1 MRAEVIHTS
10 VRRGLDGGT
19 GFAVAART
27 GGMPRVLVE
36 SVSAL
41 SGLTEAWSGASDWD
55 RTLRATRAVSMPAGV
70 QWVASVIRPSGMD
83 HTGRGNRLAHHR
95 VLDADEVER
104 CDPAQLLCDHER
116 WMASFSGE
124 PRELDVPAPLPG
136 AQATSGAANAWK
148 SAFGDAAVAAEM
160 LERAFQ
166 SGVGAWIVLPAGVDR
181 LQLLREMV
189 ALLPPANRWKRG
201 WSTRPLRPSADPVPV
216 ICVVDEREPEVQKAP
231 VNAAWMLRPRAGEA
245 PRASEALL
253 RRAREGAEPAAAK
266 PVEPV
271 RAATVS
277 WAPPARL
284 EAAAPGH
291 AARGGSPDVMSVAD
305 ASQDTN
311 PIRVELEVPVRRGSA
326 VVWRVMKAVLWL
338 GVAVMLAAV
347 ALWLLRGQGT

>member
-1 MRAEVIHTS
+1 
-10 VRRGLDGGT
+10 
-19 GFAVAART
+19 
-27 GGMPRVLVE
+27 
-36 SVSAL
+36 
-41 SGLTEAWSGASDWD
+41 
-55 RTLRATRAVSMPAGV
+55 MPAGV

-148 SAFGDAAVAAEM
+148 SAFGDAGVAAEM

-271 RAATVS
+271 RAATVA
-277 WAPPARL
+277 WAPPVRL

-291 AARGGSPDVMSVAD
+291 ASRGGSPDVMSVAD

-311 PIRVELEVPVRRGSA
+311 PIRVELEVPVRLGST

-338 GVAVMLAAV
+338 GVAVMLGAA
-347 ALWLLRGQGT
+347 ALWLLRGKGT

>member
-41 SGLTEAWSGASDWD
+41 SGLSEAWSGASDWD

-70 QWVASVIRPSGMD
+70 QWLASVIRPSGMD

-124 PRELDVPAPLPG
+124 PRELDVPAPLPDMQPAG
-136 AQATSGAANAWK
+136 GAANAWK
-148 SAFGDAAVAAEM
+148 SAFGDAGVAAEM

-166 SGVGAWIVLPAGVDR
+166 SGVGAWIVLPAGADR
-181 LQLLREMV
+181 LQLLQEMV
-189 ALLPPANRWKRG
+189 ALLPSANRWKRG

-231 VNAAWMLRPRAGEA
+231 VNAAWMLRPRVGEP

-253 RRAREGAEPAAAK
+253 RRAREGAGQVVEKPAE
-266 PVEPV
+266 VV
-271 RAATVS
+271 RAATVA

-284 EAAAPGH
+284 EAAAPAR
-291 AARGGSPDVMSVAD
+291 AARSESPDLMSSAE
-305 ASQDTN
+305 APEATN
-311 PIRVELEVPVRRGSA
+311 PIRVAMDAPARGGWPTSSRA
-326 VVWRVMKAVLWL
+326 MNIVLWIGAAGLL
-338 GVAVMLAAV
+338 GAA
-347 ALWLLRGQGT
+347 AWWLLRGPAA

>member
-95 VLDADEVER
+95 VLDAEEVER

-124 PRELDVPAPLPG
+124 PRELDVPARLPG

-148 SAFGDAAVAAEM
+148 SAFGDAGVAAEM

-216 ICVVDEREPEVQKAP
+216 ICVVTSAS
-231 VNAAWMLRPRAGEA
+231 PRC
-245 PRASEALL
+245 
-253 RRAREGAEPAAAK
+253 RR
-266 PVEPV
+266 
-271 RAATVS
+271 
-277 WAPPARL
+277 
-284 EAAAPGH
+284 
-291 AARGGSPDVMSVAD
+291 
-305 ASQDTN
+305 
-311 PIRVELEVPVRRGSA
+311 RR
-326 VVWRVMKAVLWL
+326 
-338 GVAVMLAAV
+338 
-347 ALWLLRGQGT
+347 

>member
-41 SGLTEAWSGASDWD
+41 SGLSEAWIGASDWD

-70 QWVASVIRPSGMD
+70 QWVASVVRPSGMD

-116 WMASFSGE
+116 WMASFSGD
-124 PRELDVPAPLPG
+124 PRELDVPAPLPDMQPAG
-136 AQATSGAANAWK
+136 GAANAWK
-148 SAFGDAAVAAEM
+148 SAFGDAGVAAEM

-181 LQLLREMV
+181 LQLLQEMV

-231 VNAAWMLRPRAGEA
+231 VNAAWMLRPRVGEA

-253 RRAREGAEPAAAK
+253 RRAREGAGQVVEKPAEA
-266 PVEPV
+266 V
-271 RAATVS
+271 RAATVA

-284 EAAAPGH
+284 EAAAPAR
-291 AARGGSPDVMSVAD
+291 AARSESPDLMSSAE
-305 ASQDTN
+305 APEATN
-311 PIRVELEVPVRRGSA
+311 PIRVAMDAPARGGWPTSSRVMNI
-326 VVWRVMKAVLWL
+326 VVWIGAAGLL
-338 GVAVMLAAV
+338 GAA
-347 ALWLLRGQGT
+347 AWWLLRGPAA

>member
-148 SAFGDAAVAAEM
+148 SAFGDAGVAAEM

-231 VNAAWMLRPRAGEA
+231 VNAAWMLRPRSGEA

-291 AARGGSPDVMSVAD
+291 AARSESPDLMSNAE
-305 ASQDTN
+305 APEATN
-311 PIRVELEVPVRRGSA
+311 PIRVAMDAPARGGWPTSSRA
-326 VVWRVMKAVLWL
+326 MNIVLWI
-338 GVAVMLAAV
+338 GVAGLLGAA
-347 ALWLLRGQGT
+347 AWWLLRGPAA

>member
-1 MRAEVIHTS
+1 
-10 VRRGLDGGT
+10 
-19 GFAVAART
+19 
-27 GGMPRVLVE
+27 
-36 SVSAL
+36 
-41 SGLTEAWSGASDWD
+41 
-55 RTLRATRAVSMPAGV
+55 MPAGV

-95 VLDADEVER
+95 VLDADEVQR
-104 CDPAQLLCDHER
+104 CDPAQLLCDHEH

-136 AQATSGAANAWK
+136 VQATSGAANAWK
-148 SAFGDAAVAAEM
+148 SAFGDAGVAAEM

-231 VNAAWMLRPRAGEA
+231 VNAAWMLRPRSGEA

-253 RRAREGAEPAAAK
+253 RRAREGAEPAAPK
-266 PVEPV
+266 PVEPL

-291 AARGGSPDVMSVAD
+291 ASRGGSPDVMSVAD

-311 PIRVELEVPVRRGSA
+311 PIRVELEVPVRRGSSI
-326 VVWRVMKAVLWL
+326 VWRVMKAVLWL
-338 GVAVMLAAV
+338 GVAVMLCAV

>member
-1 MRAEVIHTS
+1 
-10 VRRGLDGGT
+10 
-19 GFAVAART
+19 
-27 GGMPRVLVE
+27 
-36 SVSAL
+36 
-41 SGLTEAWSGASDWD
+41 
-55 RTLRATRAVSMPAGV
+55 
-70 QWVASVIRPSGMD
+70 
-83 HTGRGNRLAHHR
+83 
-95 VLDADEVER
+95 
-104 CDPAQLLCDHER
+104 LLCDHER

-148 SAFGDAAVAAEM
+148 SAFGDAGVAAEM

-231 VNAAWMLRPRAGEA
+231 VNAAWMLRPRSGEA

-291 AARGGSPDVMSVAD
+291 ASCGGSPDVMSVTD

-311 PIRVELEVPVRRGSA
+311 PIRVELEVPVRRGST

-338 GVAVMLAAV
+338 GVAVMLGAV

>member
-148 SAFGDAAVAAEM
+148 SAFGDAGVAAEM

-181 LQLLREMV
+181 LQLLREIV

-231 VNAAWMLRPRAGEA
+231 VNAAWMLQPRSGEA

>member
-1 MRAEVIHTS
+1 
-10 VRRGLDGGT
+10 
-19 GFAVAART
+19 
-27 GGMPRVLVE
+27 
-36 SVSAL
+36 
-41 SGLTEAWSGASDWD
+41 
-55 RTLRATRAVSMPAGV
+55 MPAGV

-148 SAFGDAAVAAEM
+148 SAFGDAGVAAEM

-181 LQLLREMV
+181 LQLLRELV

-271 RAATVS
+271 RAATIS

-284 EAAAPGH
+284 EAAAPGQ
-291 AARGGSPDVMSVAD
+291 AARSESPDLMSNAE
-305 ASQDTN
+305 APEATN
-311 PIRVELEVPVRRGSA
+311 PIRVAMDAPARGGWPTNSRA
-326 VVWRVMKAVLWL
+326 MNIVLWIGAAGLL
-338 GVAVMLAAV
+338 GAA
-347 ALWLLRGQGT
+347 ALWLLRGPAA

>member
-95 VLDADEVER
+95 VLDADEVQR
-104 CDPAQLLCDHER
+104 CDPAQLLCDHEH

-136 AQATSGAANAWK
+136 TQVTSGAANAWK
-148 SAFGDAAVAAEM
+148 SAFGDAGVAAEM

-181 LQLLREMV
+181 LQLLQEMV
-189 ALLPPANRWKRG
+189 ALLPQTNRWKRG

-231 VNAAWMLRPRAGEA
+231 VNAAWMLRPQAGQA

-266 PVEPV
+266 PVEPL

-284 EAAAPGH
+284 EAAAPAH
-291 AARGGSPDVMSVAD
+291 ASRGGSPDVMSVAD

-311 PIRVELEVPVRRGSA
+311 PIRVELEVPLRRGSSIF
-326 VVWRVMKAVLWL
+326 WRVMKTVLWL
-338 GVAVMLAAV
+338 GVAVMLCAV

>member
-148 SAFGDAAVAAEM
+148 SAFGDAGVAAEM

-231 VNAAWMLRPRAGEA
+231 VNAAWMLRPRSGEA

-253 RRAREGAEPAAAK
+253 RRAREGAEPAAPK
-266 PVEPV
+266 PVEPL

-291 AARGGSPDVMSVAD
+291 ASRGGSPDVMSVAD
-305 ASQDTN
+305 ASQETN
-311 PIRVELEVPVRRGSA
+311 PIRVELEVPLRRGSSIF
-326 VVWRVMKAVLWL
+326 WRVMKTVLWL
-338 GVAVMLAAV
+338 GVAVMLCAV
-347 ALWLLRGQGT
+347 ALWLFRGQGT

>member
-41 SGLTEAWSGASDWD
+41 SGLSEAWSGASDWD

-95 VLDADEVER
+95 VLDIDEVER

-124 PRELDVPAPLPG
+124 PRELDVPAPLPDMQPAG
-136 AQATSGAANAWK
+136 GAANAWK
-148 SAFGDAAVAAEM
+148 SAFGDAGVAAEM

-181 LQLLREMV
+181 LQLLQEMV

-231 VNAAWMLRPRAGEA
+231 VNAAWMLRPRVGEA

-253 RRAREGAEPAAAK
+253 RRAREGAGQVVEKPAE
-266 PVEPV
+266 VV
-271 RAATVS
+271 RAATVA

-284 EAAAPGH
+284 EAASPAR
-291 AARGGSPDVMSVAD
+291 AARSESPDLMSSAE
-305 ASQDTN
+305 ASEATN
-311 PIRVELEVPVRRGSA
+311 PIRVAMDAPTRGGWPTSS
-326 VVWRVMKAVLWL
+326 RVMNIVLWIVAAGLL
-338 GVAVMLAAV
+338 GAA
-347 ALWLLRGQGT
+347 AWWLLRGPAA

>member
-41 SGLTEAWSGASDWD
+41 SGLSEAWSGASDWD

-95 VLDADEVER
+95 VLDADEVQR

-124 PRELDVPAPLPG
+124 PRELDVPAPLSGMQPTG
-136 AQATSGAANAWK
+136 GAANAWK
-148 SAFGDAAVAAEM
+148 SAFGDAGVAAEM

-181 LQLLREMV
+181 LQLLQEMV

-201 WSTRPLRPSADPVPV
+201 WSTRPLRPSADLVPV

-231 VNAAWMLRPRAGEA
+231 VNAAWMLRPRAGEP
-245 PRASEALL
+245 PRASAALL
-253 RRAREGAEPAAAK
+253 QCAREGAGQVASKPAEA
-266 PVEPV
+266 V
-271 RAATVS
+271 RAATVA

-284 EAAAPGH
+284 EAAAPAR
-291 AARGGSPDVMSVAD
+291 AARSESPDLMSSAE
-305 ASQDTN
+305 APEATN
-311 PIRVELEVPVRRGSA
+311 PIRVAMDAPARGGWPTSSRA
-326 VVWRVMKAVLWL
+326 MNIVLWI
-338 GVAVMLAAV
+338 GVAGLLGAA
-347 ALWLLRGQGT
+347 AWWLLRGPAA

>member
-10 VRRGLDGGT
+10 VRHGLDGGT

-95 VLDADEVER
+95 VLDAEEVER

-148 SAFGDAAVAAEM
+148 SAFGDAGVAAEM

-266 PVEPV
+266 PIEPV

-311 PIRVELEVPVRRGSA
+311 PVRVELEVPVRRGSA

>member
-1 MRAEVIHTS
+1 
-10 VRRGLDGGT
+10 
-19 GFAVAART
+19 
-27 GGMPRVLVE
+27 
-36 SVSAL
+36 
-41 SGLTEAWSGASDWD
+41 
-55 RTLRATRAVSMPAGV
+55 LRATRAVSMPAGV

-148 SAFGDAAVAAEM
+148 SAFGDAGVAAEM

-231 VNAAWMLRPRAGEA
+231 VNAAWMLRPRSGEA

-266 PVEPV
+266 PVESV

-284 EAAAPGH
+284 EAAEPGH
-291 AARGGSPDVMSVAD
+291 AARSESPDLMSSSE
-305 ASQDTN
+305 ASEATN
-311 PIRVELEVPVRRGSA
+311 PIRVAMDAPARGGWPTSSRA
-326 VVWRVMKAVLWL
+326 MNIVLWI
-338 GVAVMLAAV
+338 GVAGLLGAA
-347 ALWLLRGQGT
+347 AWWLLRGHAA

>member
-10 VRRGLDGGT
+10 VRHGLDGGT

-36 SVSAL
+36 TVSAL
-41 SGLTEAWSGASDWD
+41 SGLTEAWSGATDWD

-70 QWVASVIRPSGMD
+70 QWVASVIRPSGLD

-95 VLDADEVER
+95 VLDADEVQR

-136 AQATSGAANAWK
+136 AQVTSGAANAWK
-148 SAFGDAAVAAEM
+148 SAFGDAGVAAEM

-181 LQLLREMV
+181 LQLLQEMV
-189 ALLPPANRWKRG
+189 ALLPQANRWKRG

-231 VNAAWMLRPRAGEA
+231 VNAAWMLRPQAGQA

-266 PVEPV
+266 AVEPV

-284 EAAAPGH
+284 EAAAP
-291 AARGGSPDVMSVAD
+291 AQASRGGSPDVMSGAD

-311 PIRVELEVPVRRGSA
+311 PIRVQLEVPARRGSSI
-326 VVWRVMKAVLWL
+326 VWRVVKTVLWV
-338 GVAVMLAAV
+338 GVAVLLGAV

>member
-1 MRAEVIHTS
+1 AEVIHTS

-41 SGLTEAWSGASDWD
+41 SGLTEAWRGASDWD

-148 SAFGDAAVAAEM
+148 SAFGDAGVAAEM

-231 VNAAWMLRPRAGEA
+231 VNAAWMLRPRSGEA

-253 RRAREGAEPAAAK
+253 RRAREGAEPAAPK
-266 PVEPV
+266 PVDPL

-284 EAAAPGH
+284 EAAAP
-291 AARGGSPDVMSVAD
+291 ARVTRSESPDLMSSAE
-305 ASQDTN
+305 APEATN
-311 PIRVELEVPVRRGSA
+311 PIRVAMDARARGGWPTSSRA
-326 VVWRVMKAVLWL
+326 MNIVLWI
-338 GVAVMLAAV
+338 GVAGLLGAA
-347 ALWLLRGQGT
+347 AWWLLRGPAA

>member
-41 SGLTEAWSGASDWD
+41 SGLSEAWSGASDWD

-95 VLDADEVER
+95 VLDSDEVER

-116 WMASFSGE
+116 WMASFSGD

-136 AQATSGAANAWK
+136 MQPTGGAANAWK
-148 SAFGDAAVAAEM
+148 SAFGDAGVAAEM
-160 LERAFQ
+160 LERAYQ
-166 SGVGAWIVLPAGVDR
+166 SGVGAWIVLPAGADR
-181 LQLLREMV
+181 LQLLQEMV
-189 ALLPPANRWKRG
+189 ALLPSSNRWKRG
-201 WSTRPLRPSADPVPV
+201 WSTRPLRPSTDPVPV

-253 RRAREGAEPAAAK
+253 RRAREGVVQAAEKPADA
-266 PVEPV
+266 V
-271 RAATVS
+271 RAATVA

-284 EAAAPGH
+284 EAAAPAR
-291 AARGGSPDVMSVAD
+291 AARSESTDLLSSAEAP
-305 ASQDTN
+305 ASTN
-311 PIRVELEVPVRRGSA
+311 PIRVAMDAPARGGWPTGSRA
-326 VVWRVMKAVLWL
+326 MNSILWVGIAGLL
-338 GVAVMLAAV
+338 GFAAW
-347 ALWLLRGQGT
+347 WLLRGPGA

>member
-1 MRAEVIHTS
+1 
-10 VRRGLDGGT
+10 
-19 GFAVAART
+19 
-27 GGMPRVLVE
+27 
-36 SVSAL
+36 L
-41 SGLTEAWSGASDWD
+41 SEAWSGASDWD

-266 PVEPV
+266 PIEPV

-277 WAPPARL
+277 WAPPSRL

-291 AARGGSPDVMSVAD
+291 ASRGGSTDVMSVAD

>member
-10 VRRGLDGGT
+10 VRHGLDGGT

-36 SVSAL
+36 TVSAL
-41 SGLTEAWSGASDWD
+41 SGLTEAWSGATDWD
-55 RTLRATRAVSMPAGV
+55 RTLRATRAVAVPAGV
-70 QWVASVIRPSGMD
+70 QWVASVIRPSGLD

-95 VLDADEVER
+95 VLDADEVQR

-136 AQATSGAANAWK
+136 AQVTSGAANAWK
-148 SAFGDAAVAAEM
+148 SAFGDAGVAAEM

-181 LQLLREMV
+181 LQLLQEMV
-189 ALLPPANRWKRG
+189 ALLPQANRWKRG

-231 VNAAWMLRPRAGEA
+231 VNAAWMLRPQAGQA

-266 PVEPV
+266 AVEPV

-277 WAPPARL
+277 WAPPSRL
-284 EAAAPGH
+284 EVAAP
-291 AARGGSPDVMSVAD
+291 AQASRGGSPDVMSGAD

-311 PIRVELEVPVRRGSA
+311 PIRVQLEVPARRGSSI
-326 VVWRVMKAVLWL
+326 VWRVVKTVLWV
-338 GVAVMLAAV
+338 GVAVLLGAV